1 MDKNYF
7 LKKPKAILVQDTL
20 YYKGMSE
27 SLNKEIAILQKEL
40 NNVRAILQY
49 RTCQR
54 NAATAALKGMMGLAE
69 LS

>member
-7 LKKPKAILVQDTL
+7 LKKPKKILVEDIL

-27 SLNKEIAILQKEL
+27 SLNREISVLQKEL
-40 NNVRAILQY
+40 NNIRNTLQY
-49 RTCQR
+49 RTVQR
-54 NAATAALKGMMGLAE
+54 NAATQALKGMLGLAE